1 MLVSTQTNL
10 YSDPLIYD
18 ILHTPGTGEEVD
30 AFVTIEQRWSPP
42 GRSRRCW
49 LEPAC
54 GSGRY
59 LRAAR
64 ARGIHAIGF
73 DINPDMIDY
82 AERRARRT
90 RGNATEAYF
99 VASMT
104 DFAGRIE
111 RPVTFAIN
119 PINTIRHLDTD
130 EQMLAHFEQMARV
143 LGPGACYCI
152 GLSISL
158 YRHEQPSED
167 VWRGARG
174 ACAVT
179 QVVQFIPPRDGRS
192 EQVISHLTIE
202 RGAEIEQRTSAYSLR
217 TYSLDEWTALVERS
231 PLRLVATA
239 DADGLPMDMPRMG
252 YAHFLLARR

>member
-1 MLVSTQTNL
+1 M
-10 YSDPLIYD
+10 IYD
-18 ILHTPGTGEEVD
+18 ILHSPGTGEEVD
-30 AFVTIEQRWSPP
+30 DLTAIEQRWSPP

-64 ARGIHAIGF
+64 ARGIDGIGF
-73 DINPDMIDY
+73 DINPDMIEY
-82 AERRARRT
+82 AGRRARRA
-90 RGNATEAYF
+90 RGSASERYF

-104 DFAGRIE
+104 DFADRVE

-143 LGPGACYCI
+143 LGPGACYCV

-158 YRHEQPSED
+158 YGHEQASED

-174 ACAVT
+174 PCKVT
-179 QVVQFIPPRDGRS
+179 QVVQFMPPHEGRC
-192 EQVISHLTIE
+192 EQVVSHLTIE
-202 RGAEIEQRTSAYSLR
+202 RGGAVEERVSEYALR
-217 TYSLDEWTALVERS
+217 TYSLDEWLELVERS
-231 PLRLVATA
+231 ALRLIATA
-239 DADGLPMDMPRMG
+239 DMDGLATEPPRMG
-252 YAHFLLARR
+252 YAMFLLGRR